1 MSELLIII
9 GREFRERVQ
18 SRNFLLGTILFP
30 VFMVVVTVLPAMFDR
45 GGSERHIVVVD
56 EAPPGVVDRFIAA
69 LTQQSTEGELE
80 NRYTVE
86 RVQGPFDAVRNELN
100 ERVLAEEI
108 YGYLVVPAGVVDGEE
123 VSFRASAVASF
134 SVLRD
139 VRRAITTS
147 VQAARLQ
154 RAGIELT
161 ELASLLTPVRIH
173 TARITPTGEDG
184 TDAGASF
191 LLAYVIA
198 FLLYMMIAFYGANVL
213 RSVLEEKTNRIA
225 EVLVSSVAASRL
237 MLGKVVG
244 VSSAALLQ
252 VLIWAGSIALLVTR
266 SDWLSARFNVP
277 PEALDAL
284 RVEPLLAVVLIAF
297 FVLGFFLYA
306 SLFAALGAAVTSD
319 QEAQSLQ
326 IVVMLPLFVP
336 LLFLIPLT
344 TEPLG
349 PLATVLGLVPFTAPM
364 AMPMRMAAAN
374 VPGGQVLLSLV
385 LVLVGLIALGWLAG
399 KIYRIGILSTGK
411 KPTLRELG
419 RWLRMA

>member
-1 MSELLIII
+1 
-9 GREFRERVQ
+9 
-18 SRNFLLGTILFP
+18 
-30 VFMVVVTVLPAMFDR
+30 
-45 GGSERHIVVVD
+45 
-56 EAPPGVVDRFIAA
+56 
-69 LTQQSTEGELE
+69 
-80 NRYTVE
+80 
-86 RVQGPFDAVRNELN
+86 
-100 ERVLAEEI
+100 
-108 YGYLVVPAGVVDGEE
+108 
-123 VSFRASAVASF
+123 
-134 SVLRD
+134 
-139 VRRAITTS
+139 ITTS

-237 MLGKVVG
+237 LLGKGVG
-244 VSSAALLQ
+244 VSAAVLLQ

-306 SLFAALGAAVTSD
+306 SLFAALGAAVSSD

-336 LLFLIPLT
+336 LLLLIPLT

-364 AMPMRMAAAN
+364 AMPMRMAA
-374 VPGGQVLLSLV
+374 
-385 LVLVGLIALGWLAG
+385 
-399 KIYRIGILSTGK
+399 
-411 KPTLRELG
+411 
-419 RWLRMA
+419 